1 MNIIII
7 GASGYLGSSVHKSLY
22 DLGNNISTIKYRPN
36 DDSKFEAQIINIIKL
51 TKPDVIINAGGSQ
64 NVKDDPEALRDLS
77 FSNILL
83 PAYLAWAINNIAP
96 KCLLI
101 TFGSAWQ
108 YNNNNLQPYN
118 AYAATK
124 TAAEI
129 MLDHYAQDGLRSAS
143 LSLCDTYGE
152 NDKRKKIVNLVVN
165 TIKKDQTLNVSGGE
179 QEIDLVHID
188 DVIQAIIQVI
198 NELKDYRNGCVLRY
212 SICSQKPISIR
223 QLVSIMIKIGNKDEN
238 FIENF
243 NFGYYSYNKRER
255 FSLKNNRQR
264 PLKWRQKINLTDGLS
279 RLFSNENKE

>member
-1 MNIIII
+1 M
-7 GASGYLGSSVHKSLY
+7 
-22 DLGNNISTIKYRPN
+22 
-36 DDSKFEAQIINIIKL
+36 
-51 TKPDVIINAGGSQ
+51 
-64 NVKDDPEALRDLS
+64 
-77 FSNILL
+77 
-83 PAYLAWAINNIAP
+83 
-96 KCLLI
+96 
-101 TFGSAWQ
+101 
-108 YNNNNLQPYN
+108 
-118 AYAATK
+118 
-124 TAAEI
+124 
-129 MLDHYAQDGLRSAS
+129 
-143 LSLCDTYGE
+143 
-152 NDKRKKIVNLVVN
+152 
-165 TIKKDQTLNVSGGE
+165 
-179 QEIDLVHID
+179 HID